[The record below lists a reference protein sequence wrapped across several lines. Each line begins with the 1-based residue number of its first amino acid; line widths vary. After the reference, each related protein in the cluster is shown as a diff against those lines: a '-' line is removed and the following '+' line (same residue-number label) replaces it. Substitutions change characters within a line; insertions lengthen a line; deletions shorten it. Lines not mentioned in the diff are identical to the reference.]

1 MNKILVFLSF
11 VIIFSNTIILKNIK
25 KDIINKKEK
34 IEELE
39 KQNFEYS
46 FINENDKVQKILNN
60 NKVLKK
66 YTYLEASKEI
76 LKYFQIRGVTLKNA
90 DFKKQKDNKIQI
102 KMELVADYFLIIKLI
117 KQIENSQ
124 GIIIVKDVQFKKIR
138 NNIFSWKIVLTRIF
152 NI

>member
-11 VIIFSNTIILKNIK
+11 VIIFSNTILLKNIK

-34 IEELE
+34 IEKLE

-46 FINENDKVQKILNN
+46 YINENGKVQKILNN

-76 LKYFQIRGVTLKNA
+76 LKYFQIREVTLKNA
-90 DFKKQKDNKIQI
+90 DFKKEGDNKIQI
-102 KMELVADYFLIIKLI
+102 KLELVADYFLITKLI
-117 KQIENSQ
+117 RQIENSQ
-124 GIIIVKDVQFKKIR
+124 GIIIIKDVQFKKIR
-138 NNIFSWKIVLTRIF
+138 NNIFSWKIVLIRIF